1 MAPSMIPNILIYR
14 DQLLPYS
21 ETFIPSQV
29 ENLQRYRGVYVGT
42 SRLSQRQIVIPLEK
56 SICLNDF
63 VRYPEFWKTALKL
76 AGVIHPRWFKPIQD
90 FSPML
95 VHAHFGL
102 DALWA
107 SQLAKRL
114 HLPLLITFR
123 GSDITGMQPSRPGN
137 PSPRLHDFIN
147 KRGQFYR
154 DFYLQRRPHLFHEA
168 KVCIGVSG
176 FIRDRMLLAGCP
188 ESKATV
194 VYNGVN
200 LEQFT
205 PDSAL
210 PRQPIVLFVGRLVEK
225 KGCEYLIRAMA
236 QVQATLPEAE
246 LVLIGEGPLR
256 ASLEHLAQ
264 TSLKTYRFLGS
275 QPHAE
280 VIAWMNRARVLA
292 TPSVTAA
299 NGDSEGLP
307 NVVVEAQAM
316 ALPVVATYHAG
327 IPEAVVHGKTGFLV
341 AEKDVEGLATHIT
354 NLLARSDLW
363 QDCAI
368 ASRTHIEENFDL
380 RRNIEKLENIYTQV
394 ISTGTFS
401 G

>member
-1 MAPSMIPNILIYR
+1 MIPNILIYR

-29 ENLQRYRGVYVGT
+29 EHLQRYRGIYVGT
-42 SRLSQRQIVIPLEK
+42 SRLSQQRIALPLEK
-56 SICLNDF
+56 SICLNDL
-63 VRYPEFWKTALKL
+63 VSYPEFWKTALKL
-76 AGVIHPRWFKPIQD
+76 AGVIHPRWFEPIRD
-90 FSPML
+90 CSPLL

-107 SQLAKRL
+107 SRLAKRL
-114 HLPLLITFR
+114 RLPLLITFR

-137 PSPRLHDFIN
+137 PSPRLRDFIN

-154 DFYLQRRPHLFHEA
+154 DFYLQRRPRLFQEA

-188 ESKATV
+188 ENKATV

-205 PDSAL
+205 PDLAL
-210 PRQPIVLFVGRLVEK
+210 PRQPVVLFVGRLVEK

-236 QVQATLPEAE
+236 QVQAAVPEAE
-246 LVLIGEGPLR
+246 LIVIGEGPLR
-256 ASLEHLAQ
+256 PVLEHLAQ
-264 TSLKTYRFLGS
+264 QSLKAYRFLGS
-275 QPHAE
+275 QPHTE
-280 VIAWMNRARVLA
+280 VTAWMNRARVLA

-316 ALPVVATYHAG
+316 ALPVVATRHAG
-327 IPEAVVHGKTGFLV
+327 IPEAVIHGKTGFLV
-341 AEKDVEGLATHIT
+341 AEKDVEGLAIHLIR
-354 NLLARSDLW
+354 LLARPELW
-363 QDCAI
+363 QGCAI
-368 ASRTHIEENFDL
+368 ASRKHIEDNFDL

-394 ISTGTFS
+394 INTGTFS

>member
-1 MAPSMIPNILIYR
+1 MIPNILIYR

-29 ENLQRYRGVYVGT
+29 ERLQRYRGIYVGT
-42 SRLSQRQIVIPLEK
+42 SRLSQPQISIPLEK
-56 SICLNDF
+56 SICLNDL
-63 VRYPEFWKTALKL
+63 VSYPEFWKTALKL
-76 AGVIHPRWFKPIQD
+76 AGVIHPRWLRPIKD
-90 FSPML
+90 FSPLL

-107 SQLAKRL
+107 ALFARRL
-114 HLPLLITFR
+114 HLPLMITFR

-137 PSPRLHDFIN
+137 PSPRLRDFVN

-154 DFYLQRRPHLFHEA
+154 DFYLQRRPGLFQEA
-168 KVCIGVSG
+168 KVSIGVSN

-188 ESKATV
+188 ESKAIV
-194 VYNGVN
+194 VYDGVA
-200 LEQFT
+200 LEQFNSD
-205 PDSAL
+205 PAV

-236 QVQATLPEAE
+236 RVQAAWPEAE
-246 LVLIGEGPLR
+246 LVVIGEGPLR
-256 ASLEHLAQ
+256 SALERLAQ
-264 TSLKTYRFLGS
+264 KLLQTYRFLGAQS
-275 QPHAE
+275 HAE
-280 VIAWMNRARVLA
+280 VTAWMNRAKVLA

-307 NVVVEAQAM
+307 TVVVEAQAM
-316 ALPVVATYHAG
+316 ALPVVATRHAG

-341 AEKDVEGLATHIT
+341 AEKDTEGLATRIIG
-354 NLLARSDLW
+354 LLARPELW
-363 QDCAI
+363 QACAI
-368 ASRTHIEENFDL
+368 AARQHMEKNFDL
-380 RRNIEKLENIYTQV
+380 RRNVEKLEDIYTQV